1 MAVLPGKQAQLAC
14 SSVLCSRCEYFKKEL
29 NSGVPVYQNM
39 FAPSQFVLILKVTA
53 DTIRSRGYGGST
65 RRPGQVW
72 IKMFI
77 FITDH
82 LAPFPVSIY
91 LLFFSNIFFQGM
103 TLPNFLLE
111 EEEQERADLTRK
123 EKIYTQSMRSQDC

>member
-1 MAVLPGKQAQLAC
+1 MGDQLEGQGRFGLKC
-14 SSVLCSRCEYFKKEL
+14 LSSSLTTSHLFL
-29 NSGVPVYQNM
+29 
-39 FAPSQFVLILKVTA
+39 SQFLL
-53 DTIRSRGYGGST
+53 Y
-65 RRPGQVW
+65 
-72 IKMFI
+72 
-77 FITDH
+77 
-82 LAPFPVSIY
+82 Y